1 MPVGKGKIY
10 VKKVYPIKSR
20 RDFFKYVVMDSG
32 KIAKGF
38 GGLGKSNVEMYFDS
52 KASADRV
59 ANARKRVQKLNKE
72 WMKSKVTKKSKK

>member
-1 MPVGKGKIY
+1 MAVGKGKIY
-10 VKKVYPIKSR
+10 VKKVYPIKGR

-38 GGLGKSNVEMYFDS
+38 AGGRGKKEMYFDD

-59 ANARKRVQKLNKE
+59 ANARKRVQKLDRE

>member
-1 MPVGKGKIY
+1 MAVGKGKIY
-10 VKKVYPIKSR
+10 VKKVYPIKGR

-38 GGLGKSNVEMYFDS
+38 AGRGSDKEMYFDS

-59 ANARKRVQKLNKE
+59 ANARKRVQKLNRE